1 MPTTTPS
8 SSIRRFVHTMR
19 AAQHR
24 TSKEWSPARLQVN
37 EAETRSNPGPG
48 HDDFAAGVRSRP
60 TVYAH
65 GHFATGLARAAAA
78 GPAGDFATGLRSN
91 HAAPSVAGDFAT
103 GQRTSDPSRHRRHE
117 RAAADDR
124 EQREQLRSSRAA

>member
-8 SSIRRFVHTMR
+8 SSIRRFAQTMR
-19 AAQHR
+19 VARRR
-24 TSKEWSPARLQVN
+24 TSKAWSPARLQLT
-37 EAETRSNPGPG
+37 EAETRSNPEPA

-60 TVYAH
+60 TVYAY

-78 GPAGDFATGLRSN
+78 GPAGDFATGLRAN

-103 GQRTSDPSRHRRHE
+103 GQRTSDHRRRRPE